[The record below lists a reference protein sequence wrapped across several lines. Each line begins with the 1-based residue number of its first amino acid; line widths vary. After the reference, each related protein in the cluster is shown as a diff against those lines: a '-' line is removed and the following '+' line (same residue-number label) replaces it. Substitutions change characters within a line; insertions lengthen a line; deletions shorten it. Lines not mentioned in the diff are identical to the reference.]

1 MTMSTDERNFRSIY
15 YEKVGFK
22 NVEEKKSL
30 EILLKEKHLDLG
42 KLKQFCLRFTVPHV
56 YRSFLYKLLLG
67 VIPAQVELHTF
78 VMNQRQQ
85 EFNDLHH
92 TLQVMRLIDEK
103 TAKSQVFLLM
113 WLIQTNNLIFDLS
126 LLYEKDEGVISFSA
140 IVKCLIHFFD
150 DDVDIYWIAKKFYEN
165 IAKIKSEVPKF
176 VEITYAILEKE
187 DPELYRALQ
196 SASVLDNL
204 PLLQWFDCCFAGII
218 HDNCLIKIWDKVCR
232 GSYKILAYLVAATL
246 MTLKHRK
253 VKINDPVAITLAIKK
268 LPEETSD
275 VIVNKTVDM
284 WLHHCGPL
292 TGHDKPKGT

>member
-67 VIPAQVELHTF
+67 VIPA
-78 VMNQRQQ
+78 
-85 EFNDLHH
+85 
-92 TLQVMRLIDEK
+92 QVMRLIDEK